1 MAQAR
6 VIVVIGVAGS
16 GKTTIGLALAER
28 LGIEF
33 VDGDGLHPPE
43 NVAKMTRGIPLD
55 DADRLPWLERIG
67 DWIDSRLAAGSSGV
81 VACSGLRRAYRQ
93 LIGEGRAGV
102 QLVYLRVR
110 REVAED
116 RVSHRSGH
124 FFGAALLESQFA
136 ALEEPEPDEGVLT
149 VNGEFSVPR
158 VVDEI
163 ARGLT
168 AA

>member
-6 VIVVIGVAGS
+6 IIVVIGVAGS
-16 GKTTIGLALAER
+16 GKTTIGVALAQR

-55 DADRLPWLERIG
+55 DADRMPWLERIG

-93 LIGEGRAGV
+93 MIDEDRAEV
-102 QLVYLRVR
+102 RLVYLRVSR
-110 REVAED
+110 AVAEE
-116 RVSHRSGH
+116 RVAARSGH

-136 ALEEPEPDEGVLT
+136 ALEEPEPEEDVLV
-149 VNGEFSVPR
+149 VNGELTVPA

-163 ARGLT
+163 VRGL
-168 AA
+168 